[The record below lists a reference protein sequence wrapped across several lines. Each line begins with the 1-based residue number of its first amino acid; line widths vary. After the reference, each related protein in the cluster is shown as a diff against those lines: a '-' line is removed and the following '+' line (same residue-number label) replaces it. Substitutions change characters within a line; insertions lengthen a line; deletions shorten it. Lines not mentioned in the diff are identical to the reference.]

1 MASSKQKL
9 LSHSFSPS
17 RFQLLTETCSVVITI
32 CTVCKTSLRQRM
44 DEHEGETLTIFER
57 VKVNGTLTPI
67 TFSVHGRIRWA
78 DKRQRCLTVE
88 KDVLGFVADGST
100 FTIKAMVEK
109 DNGISC
115 VGNRGNRVRKDFVIE
130 PLSQE
135 SHQLWCRKLQEC
147 IDSLDRPK
155 RLFIIVNPFG
165 GKKFASWIFQYEV
178 KPLLEAAN
186 VQYTVQETKYQ
197 LHAKEIAQTLDISKY
212 DGIVCISGDGV
223 LVEVVNGLLQRDD
236 WDAAIKM
243 PIGII
248 PAGTGNGMIKS
259 LLDFVDDPCSVSNAT
274 LSVIRGHK
282 CSLDVITILQ
292 GETKFFSVLMLAWG
306 LIADIDIESEKYRW
320 MGSARLDFYALVR
333 IIHKRRYNGRLS
345 FVPAPGYETYG
356 EPSNQ
361 NDRCTKKMS
370 KSQEDSVKSRQHGY
384 QGPEISL
391 DSLEWRTIDGPFV
404 SVWLHNVPWGSE
416 DTMAAPDA
424 KFSDGYLDLIIIKNC
439 PRASLL
445 ALMSKLSDG
454 SYVKSPYV
462 LYLKVKAFI
471 LEPGQRFKCPTKGG
485 IIDSDGEV
493 LARGEG
499 TYNCEQKKDLMAYD
513 RIQMTVDQGL
523 ATLFSPR

>member
-320 MGSARLDFYALVR
+320 MGSARLDFY
-333 IIHKRRYNGRLS
+333 
-345 FVPAPGYETYG
+345 
-356 EPSNQ
+356 
-361 NDRCTKKMS
+361 
-370 KSQEDSVKSRQHGY
+370 
-384 QGPEISL
+384 
-391 DSLEWRTIDGPFV
+391 
-404 SVWLHNVPWGSE
+404 
-416 DTMAAPDA
+416 
-424 KFSDGYLDLIIIKNC
+424 FSDGYLDLIIIKNC